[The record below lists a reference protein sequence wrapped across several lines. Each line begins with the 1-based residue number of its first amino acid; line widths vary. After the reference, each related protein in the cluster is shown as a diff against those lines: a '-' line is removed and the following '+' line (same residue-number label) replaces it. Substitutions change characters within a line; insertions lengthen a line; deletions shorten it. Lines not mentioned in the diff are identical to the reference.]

1 MLNFVDQL
9 SMNGSSVELEG
20 DYVENTLP
28 FLCKVQNLFNPVV

>member
-20 DYVENTLP
+20 DYVDKV
-28 FLCKVQNLFNPVV
+28 FLIPSYDL